1 MGERGIAEGPVTGFI
16 AGTGTRQR
24 RPHDTR
30 EGQEDA
36 DDDLHNSIFK
46 TGSEGVEKPKKVKK
60 QNMARI
66 ERIKGRIRKIKN
78 RNLKK
83 STKHIN
89 KIKQK
94 KRIHTR

>member
-1 MGERGIAEGPVTGFI
+1 MTRERGSAEGPVTGFI

-46 TGSEGVEKPKKVKK
+46 TGSEGVAEVVGKADDEKK
-60 QNMARI
+60 
-66 ERIKGRIRKIKN
+66 
-78 RNLKK
+78 
-83 STKHIN
+83 
-89 KIKQK
+89 
-94 KRIHTR
+94 